1 MLRILSIDSFVLDLE
16 SLSSMLPVT
25 LLLELLKLFRAF
37 CECIHN
43 FLTGFISEEVDR
55 TTGGLADNLLCAL
68 MLFKVISRVIID
80 LLQNV
85 VIGKYGANDFI
96 ISLMSILTLR
106 KLLRNFATLLLSS
119 LYVSLI
125 IFAELFLA
133 LSKLASAANDLF
145 FSVDSDV
152 FVDLLLDLSLTL
164 FDVLGVGLD
173 ALHIS
178 FQVIILLYQAFVD
191 NIVIITLDLAFSSGA
206 TAVLPG
212 LFLDLVI
219 RKRFCSNL

>member
-1 MLRILSIDSFVLDLE
+1 MIGILSINSFVLDPE
-16 SLSSMLPVT
+16 SLSSVFPVT

-37 CECIHN
+37 CKSIHN
-43 FLTGFISEEVDR
+43 FLTGFISEEVDQ
-55 TTGGLADNLLCAL
+55 TTGGLADNLLRAL

-119 LYVSLI
+119 LYLVLV

-133 LSKLASAANDLF
+133 LS
-145 FSVDSDV
+145 
-152 FVDLLLDLSLTL
+152 
-164 FDVLGVGLD
+164 
-173 ALHIS
+173 
-178 FQVIILLYQAFVD
+178 
-191 NIVIITLDLAFSSGA
+191 
-206 TAVLPG
+206 
-212 LFLDLVI
+212 
-219 RKRFCSNL
+219 

>member
-1 MLRILSIDSFVLDLE
+1 
-16 SLSSMLPVT
+16 MLPVT

-37 CECIHN
+37 CKSIHN
-43 FLTGFISEEVDR
+43 FLTGFISKEVDQ

-96 ISLMSILTLR
+96 ISLMSILTLC
-106 KLLRNFATLLLSS
+106 KLLRNFTTLLLSS
-119 LYVSLI
+119 LYLVLI

-133 LSKLASAANDLF
+133 LSKHTSAANDLF

-164 FDVLGVGLD
+164 FDVLGVGIN
-173 ALHIS
+173 ALPHR
-178 FQVIILLYQAFVD
+178 FQVIILLDQALVD
-191 NIVIITLDLAFSSGA
+191 DIVIISLNLTFTSGA
-206 TAVLPG
+206 TIGLPG
-212 LFLDLVI
+212 LFLKLVI
-219 RKRFCSNL
+219 RNSFCSNL